1 MNAGRFFVAY
11 SDQSNRDIDNLI
23 RAYGQLPI
31 RLARKHMQAAMR
43 RSIRPFA
50 PALRRATPKKSG
62 GLRKS
67 VKVRVKF
74 SNRMTRTS
82 WGSFSG
88 GVTGTIGFGRGGS
101 SPTRMGNHASI
112 VEAGTKER
120 ARKSGART
128 GTMPARRMVRD
139 TLAAHR
145 AGILASLELELGVSL
160 ERAARELAYRSN

>member
-1 MNAGRFFVAY
+1 MSAGRFFVAY

-50 PALRRATPKKSG
+50 PALRRATPKKTG

-74 SNRMTRTS
+74 SNRMTKTY

-120 ARKSGART
+120 VRKSGART
-128 GTMPARRMVRD
+128 GTMPARHMVRD
-139 TLAAHR
+139 TLAANR
-145 AGILASLELELGVSL
+145 AGILSNLELELGVSL
-160 ERAARELAYRSN
+160 ERAVRDVRPGG